1 MDSYQA
7 PSNEPLKAGDI
18 VLIVGS
24 RGLPDLVGLQAE
36 VLEVLIDNSPN
47 ILFQGVSYTGDCDMS
62 PSAFIQVYDGGI
74 WFFDQRRLMKLR
86 GQLAVAELLGV
97 AHG

>member
-7 PSNEPLKAGDI
+7 PSNEPLKAGDM
-18 VLIVGS
+18 VLIVGA
-24 RGLPDLVGLQAE
+24 RGRPDLIGLQAE
-36 VLEVLIDNSPN
+36 VLEVLIDNSTN
-47 ILFQGVSYTGDCDMS
+47 ILFRGISYTGDCDMS
-62 PSAFIQVYDGGI
+62 LSAFIQDLDGEI

-86 GQLAVAELLGV
+86 GQLAVAELLEV